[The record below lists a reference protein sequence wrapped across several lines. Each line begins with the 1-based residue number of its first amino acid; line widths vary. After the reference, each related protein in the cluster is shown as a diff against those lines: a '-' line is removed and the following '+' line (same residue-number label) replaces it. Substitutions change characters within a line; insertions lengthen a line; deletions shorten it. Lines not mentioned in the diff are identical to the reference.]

1 MYVIVD
7 VVLIGFRIWLVGRSE
22 EEGDIGVRDDN
33 WVFNLGRWLDGVI
46 ISDIENCREGKGVEG
61 MMKD

>member
-1 MYVIVD
+1 MYAIVD
-7 VVLIGFRIWLVGRSE
+7 VASTGLRTWLAGRSE

-33 WVFNLGRWLDGVI
+33 WVSNLGRWLDGAT
-46 ISDIENCREGKGVEG
+46 ISDTENCREGKGVEG